1 MILNKKTMTEKE
13 WIDYGKKHLLGK
25 QIVSIRYLTEKEK
38 ENMMWYKKPIII
50 QLNDGTILFP
60 SMDDEGND
68 GGALFG
74 QTKNGKEL
82 TFPVIT

>member
-1 MILNKKTMTEKE
+1 MTTEDYEKK

-25 QIVSIRYLTEKEK
+25 QIVSIRYLTEKE
-38 ENMMWYKKPIII
+38 MGFMDWHQKPIVI

-60 SMDDEGND
+60 SRDDEGND

-74 QTKNGKEL
+74 QTKDGKEL
-82 TFPVIT
+82 TFPVM

>member
-1 MILNKKTMTEKE
+1 MATEDYEKK

-50 QLNDGTILFP
+50 QLNDGTILFITIGP
-60 SMDDEGND
+60 S
-68 GGALFG
+68 ARVLFI
-74 QTKNGKEL
+74 NE
-82 TFPVIT
+82 PSIA